1 MEKYQ
6 EQQVEHKMQK
16 SSRLIGGDGT
26 GGDVTE
32 ADQDTQLEEQLKE
45 TG

>member
-1 MEKYQ
+1 
-6 EQQVEHKMQK
+6 VEHKMQK

-26 GGDVTE
+26 GGDVAE